1 MNEKLQVLATK
12 NSIYLP
18 ERLQELMQDSSIVK
32 YKKEVS

>member
-12 NSIYLP
+12 LNLST

>member
-1 MNEKLQVLATK
+1 MNEKLQVLASKLNLST
-12 NSIYLP
+12 

>member
-12 NSIYLP
+12 LNLSP